1 MAGDD
6 FDANLAR
13 LPAAVKAQV
22 AQAMFKAGQFVQVEA
37 QISITDG
44 ATSGKNHTPSP
55 PGSAPNN
62 DTAFLANNIET
73 VQVEPLKVEISSN
86 APYSRPLEFGTSR
99 MEARPFMG
107 PAAYRSRD
115 KITKYLAREV
125 AKAMRGTFKG
135 I

>member
-1 MAGDD
+1 MADDD
-6 FDANLAR
+6 FDAKLAR

-37 QISITDG
+37 QVSITEG
-44 ATSGKNHTPSP
+44 ATSGKNHTPSA
-55 PGSAPNN
+55 PGAAPNN

-73 VQVEPLKVEISSN
+73 VQIEPLKVEISSN

-107 PAAYRSRD
+107 PAATKSRD